1 MVDSS
6 FEFQGSVAGVDVSDK
21 SSRICVMSEPGEV
34 MLEDTVKNNQ
44 DAFRAW
50 FAKFKPLRVVVEAGT
65 HTLWIR
71 DELTALGH
79 DVLIVDPRDPRTQG
93 RKKTDREDARRLAM
107 AGFLPAGYLNTVRFR
122 SRETHRDLMQLRARG
137 ALVGTR
143 TTLINCVRGLVKP
156 LGGRIQD
163 CEADN
168 FAQRAA
174 KDLPRELLRIV
185 LPLLRTIRELTR
197 AIAACDRRLS
207 RITAKRYPI
216 AQRFA
221 EEIPGIGPVTSLA
234 FVLTVED
241 PHRFPKSRTVGA
253 YVGLAPGSGDSGEQR
268 PQLRITKAGDV
279 RLRSLLVQCANSV
292 LHPRSA
298 DWDLRSFGLAL
309 MEHGGKN
316 ARKRAKV
323 AVARRLAVLM
333 HRLWITGEVF
343 DPHHVAKLHQKQAA
357 QMASRPP
364 NRAKTKTA
372 ARITAEQSSPSVQS
386 A

>member
-1 MVDSS
+1 MVQSS
-6 FEFQGSVAGVDVSDK
+6 FFQGSVAGVDVSDK
-21 SSRICVMSEPGEV
+21 SSRICVMSAPGDIL
-34 MLEDTVKNNQ
+34 LEDVVKNNE
-44 DAFRAW
+44 DAFRAKFGK
-50 FAKFKPLRVVVEAGT
+50 FAPLRVVLEAGT
-65 HTLWIR
+65 HTHWIR
-71 DELTALGH
+71 DVLTSLGH
-79 DVLIVDPRDPRTQG
+79 ELLIVDPRDPRTQG
-93 RKKTDREDARRLAM
+93 TKKTDREDARRLA
-107 AGFLPAGYLNTVRFR
+107 AVGFLPEGYLRTVNYR
-122 SRETHRDLMQLRARG
+122 SRETHLDLCQLRAR
-137 ALVGTR
+137 AQLVGAR
-143 TTLINCVRGLVKP
+143 TTLVNSVRGLVKP

-197 AIAACDRRLS
+197 AIAACDRRLE

-241 PHRFPKSRTVGA
+241 PRRFRKSRTVGA
-253 YVGLAPGSGDSGEQR
+253 YLGLAPGTGDSGEQH

-279 RLRSLLVQCANSV
+279 FVRSLLVQCANNI
-292 LHPRSA
+292 LQERRA

-357 QMASRPP
+357 QTASRPP
-364 NRAKTKTA
+364 NCANTKTA
-372 ARITAEQSSPSVQS
+372 ARIAAEQSSPSVQS